1 MPQKR
6 PDAPEPSKPTFVEPE
21 KKLAVEETR
30 NTEGFGRRLFREQ
43 YAGDRGAA
51 ILAQELVEL
60 RILEDCHTP
69 EEYALR
75 NYATH
80 VIRDKIGIKTAEQW
94 KRVVRFLL
102 DVGE

>member
-1 MPQKR
+1 MPEKR
-6 PDAPEPSKPTFVEPE
+6 PDAPEPQKPPFVEPE
-21 KKLAVEETR
+21 KKLAADPARDAER
-30 NTEGFGRRLFREQ
+30 YGRRIFREQ

-69 EEYALR
+69 EEFALR

>member
-1 MPQKR
+1 MPEKR
-6 PDAPEPSKPTFVEPE
+6 PDAPEPQKPPFVEPE
-21 KKLAVEETR
+21 KSLAADPVRDAER
-30 NTEGFGRRLFREQ
+30 YGRRIFREQ

-69 EEYALR
+69 EEFALR